1 MRTDPWE
8 KWAINYGINSWFW
21 DYILCF
27 GAPGLIAQFSKCDF
41 WNLEKIW
48 DRNMKPDY
56 VRPGSGGG
64 LPCRRRTCTELTDL
78 LRLI

>member
-48 DRNMKPDY
+48 DRNMWSKIF
-56 VRPGSGGG
+56 SSKNF
-64 LPCRRRTCTELTDL
+64 
-78 LRLI
+78 

>member
-1 MRTDPWE
+1 MSKTV
-8 KWAINYGINSWFW
+8 AINYKFMVL

-48 DRNMKPDY
+48 DRNMWSKIF
-56 VRPGSGGG
+56 SSKNF
-64 LPCRRRTCTELTDL
+64 
-78 LRLI
+78 